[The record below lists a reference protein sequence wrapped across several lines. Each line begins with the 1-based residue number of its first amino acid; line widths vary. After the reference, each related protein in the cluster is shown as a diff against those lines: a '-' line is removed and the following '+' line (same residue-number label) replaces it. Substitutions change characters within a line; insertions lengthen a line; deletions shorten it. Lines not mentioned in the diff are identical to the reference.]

1 MARRSYGSGSLTI
14 REDARGKE
22 TWYAVW
28 HVGGR
33 RVKRALGPKRSPGA
47 RDGLTRSQAEAELRR
62 RMGEQVLSVRQAE
75 RKTVEEAGAVYVEHL
90 RTIKHR
96 KRTTLADYRG
106 HLSAHLVPYF
116 GDRRIDRIEPEHV
129 EAYMH
134 HKLTTLSSKTV
145 TNHLTFLHGL
155 FAFSLRRRWT
165 TTNPVAMIDRPPVA
179 RQHARRIQFLQPVEV
194 EAVLRAVPQ
203 DTLGAVEFPL
213 YLCAVM
219 TGLRQVSCS
228 R

>member
-1 MARRSYGSGSLTI
+1 MARRPYGTGSLTT
-14 REDARGKE
+14 RRDRHGRE
-22 TWYAVW
+22 TWYGSW

-33 RVKRALGPKRSPGA
+33 RVRRALGVKRASGT

-75 RKTVEEAGAVYVEHL
+75 RKTVEEVGAIYVEHL
-90 RTIKHR
+90 RTIKQR

-116 GDRRIDRIEPEHV
+116 GDRRMDRIEPEHV

-134 HKLTTLSSKTV
+134 NKLEALSPKTV
-145 TNHLTFLHGL
+145 INHLTFLHGL
-155 FAFSLRRRWT
+155 FAFSLRRRWV

-179 RQHARRIQFLQPVEV
+179 RQHARRIQFLQSVEV
-194 EAVLRAVPQ
+194 EAWLRAVPQ
-203 DTLGAVEFPL
+203 DTLGVVELPL
-213 YLCAVM
+213 YLCGDDRAAS
-219 TGLRQVSCS
+219 G
-228 R
+228 